1 MDQTDGKSGS
11 ASTAGPDPAE
21 GFRERFGSRPSFLA
35 RAPGRVNLIGEHT
48 DYNGLPVLPMAL
60 QKEVRI
66 AFCPRQ
72 DGVVRVHNVEP
83 EFPSRTFELSPEIPP
98 DGRGDWGN
106 YLKAPCQSLARR
118 FGSLNGIDALVSSTV
133 PVASGLSSSSALVI
147 ALSKALLHAN
157 DLEVP
162 TLDLADAMARAERY
176 TGTQGGGMDQAI
188 SLGGM
193 AGHASRIEFDPLAM
207 TTIPVPDTWRF
218 VVANT
223 MVRAEKSGEAQ
234 AVYNAR
240 RRECGQ
246 ALEALWARREGGELT
261 PPTRGET
268 ISYRALIEP
277 VPVAELVA
285 LGNQLL
291 DHPLRARFR
300 HVVTEGVRVYE
311 AERAMRDDDPE
322 AFGTLMDASHES
334 LAVDYEVSSPELD
347 RLVALAKEGGAAGA
361 RLTGAGLGGCIVA
374 LAAEDRAEEVMR
386 SLAAGYFRGM
396 DRSRP
401 LREVLFFAEPSQGAS
416 VEAY

>member
-1 MDQTDGKSGS
+1 MGE
-11 ASTAGPDPAE
+11 AG
-21 GFRERFGSRPSFLA
+21 GFQERFGRRPSFLV

-66 AFCPRQ
+66 TVRPRE
-72 DGVVRVHNVEP
+72 DGVVRVQNVEP
-83 EFPSRTFELSPEIPP
+83 EFPTRTFEISSDIEP
-98 DGRGDWGN
+98 DGRGDWAN
-106 YLKAPCQSLARR
+106 YLKAPCQFLTRR
-118 FGSLNGIDALVSSTV
+118 FGALNGIDALVSSTV

-147 ALSKALLHAN
+147 AMGRALLRAN
-157 DLEVP
+157 HLDMP
-162 TLDLADAMARAERY
+162 MLDLADAMARAERY

-188 SLGGM
+188 SLGGI
-193 AGHASRIEFDPLAM
+193 AGHASRIEFDPLSM
-207 TTIPVPDTWRF
+207 TGIPVPDTWRF
-218 VVANT
+218 VVANS

-240 RRECGQ
+240 RRECAQ
-246 ALEALWARREGGELT
+246 ALETFWAGREGGELT
-261 PPTRGET
+261 PPTQGET
-268 ISYRALIEP
+268 LSYGTLIES

-311 AERAMRDDDPE
+311 AERAMRDDDLE
-322 AFGTLMDASHES
+322 AFGTLMDASQRS

-347 RLVALAKEGGAAGA
+347 RLVALARDGGAAGA
-361 RLTGAGLGGCIVA
+361 RLTGAGFGGCIVA
-374 LAAEDRAEEVMR
+374 LASEDLAEEVLR
-386 SLAAGYFRGM
+386 SLEAGYFREM

-401 LREVLFFAEPSQGAS
+401 LREVLFLAEPSQGAS
-416 VEAY
+416 VEAF